1 MATERSRPAGT
12 VDALLRAAAGE
23 LAAGS
28 GSPRL
33 DAELLLA
40 AAAGTTRAGLYR
52 LLFDAVP
59 DNTAAAFQGLV
70 AARASGRP
78 LAQLLGRRE
87 FWTLDL
93 RVTADT
99 LVPRP
104 ETELLVERALA
115 WLPPGSTGPVLDLGT
130 GTGAVALAIASERP
144 TAAVV
149 ASDLSEAALAVARE
163 NAAAAGLGRVAF
175 HAGDWY
181 AALPGPRHF
190 ELIVANPPYVTPA
203 ELAAGDRSLGFEPAT
218 ALLAG
223 DDGLAAFRPIV
234 GGAPHWLRPGG
245 GLLLEHG
252 STQAGAVQALLAA
265 AGFTGIGTWPDLAG
279 HPRVTGGRRP

>member
-1 MATERSRPAGT
+1 MATERSHPPGT
-12 VDALLRAAAGE
+12 VDALLRAAVHE
-23 LAAGS
+23 LSAGS
-28 GSPRL
+28 ESARL

-40 AAAGTTRAGLYR
+40 SAAGTTRAGLYR
-52 LLFDAVP
+52 MLFDAVP
-59 DNTAAAFQGLV
+59 ETTATAFRTLV
-70 AARASGRP
+70 AARATGRP
-78 LAQLLGRRE
+78 MAQLLGHRE

-93 RVTADT
+93 RVTPDT

-115 WLPPGSTGPVLDLGT
+115 WLPPGSPGPVLDLGT
-130 GTGAVALAIASERP
+130 GTGAIALAIATERP
-144 TAAVV
+144 TADVV
-149 ASDLSEAALAVARE
+149 AIDLSEAALAVARD
-163 NAAAAGLGRVAF
+163 NAAAAGLGHVEF

-181 AALPGPRHF
+181 AALPAHRRF
-190 ELIVANPPYVTPA
+190 ELIVSNPPYVTPA
-203 ELAAGDRSLGFEPAT
+203 ELAAGDPALRFEPAA

-234 GGAPHWLRPGG
+234 AGAPHFLLPGG

-252 STQAGAVQALLAA
+252 STQGQAVQALLAA

-279 HPRVTGGRRP
+279 HPRVTGGCLP

>member
-1 MATERSRPAGT
+1 MATERSHPPGT
-12 VDALLRAAAGE
+12 VDALLRAAVHE
-23 LAAGS
+23 LSAGS
-28 GSPRL
+28 ESARL

-40 AAAGTTRAGLYR
+40 SAAGTTRAGLYR
-52 LLFDAVP
+52 MLFDAVP
-59 DNTAAAFQGLV
+59 ETTATAFRTLV
-70 AARASGRP
+70 AARATGRP
-78 LAQLLGRRE
+78 MAQLLGHRE

-93 RVTADT
+93 RVTPDT

-115 WLPPGSTGPVLDLGT
+115 WLPPGSPGPVLDLGT
-130 GTGAVALAIASERP
+130 GTGAIALAIATERP
-144 TAAVV
+144 TADIV
-149 ASDLSEAALAVARE
+149 AIDLSEAALAVARD
-163 NAAAAGLGRVAF
+163 NAAAAGLGHVEF

-181 AALPGPRHF
+181 AALPAHRRF
-190 ELIVANPPYVTPA
+190 ELIVSNPPYVTPA
-203 ELAAGDRSLGFEPAT
+203 ELAAGDPALRFEPAA

-234 GGAPHWLRPGG
+234 AGAPHFLLPGG

-252 STQAGAVQALLAA
+252 STQGQAVQALLAA

-279 HPRVTGGRRP
+279 HPRVTGGCLP